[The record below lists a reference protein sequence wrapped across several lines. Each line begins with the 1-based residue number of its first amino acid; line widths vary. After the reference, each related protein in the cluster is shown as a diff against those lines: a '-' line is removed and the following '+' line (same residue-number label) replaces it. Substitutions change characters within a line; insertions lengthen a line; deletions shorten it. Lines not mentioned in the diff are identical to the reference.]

1 MRKEP
6 WRTEN
11 MTDPQN
17 LPEENGLVSFF
28 DRSSFFI
35 LLLLLLTLGTGL
47 FVIVAPRPVNEL
59 ELKEGQIAPVSQFA
73 DVKFQMEDLKQTREL
88 AEKLAAGEPDY
99 YKIDNALTEQIQQQ
113 YQDLFAAARK
123 RENMEKSGETYKPS
137 GKIQNMVGKLNKSS
151 LNFLLSIADNPD
163 WKNKLQEHF
172 EKFLQEGI
180 LDRKICLRLPRD
192 TIIKIIDPQNRRH
205 RVKAEKLITQNH
217 AAERLA
223 DEILYSYQSG
233 DKDTIRRNFIS
244 CLTAVLGEGNLR
256 YDEPFTQARR
266 NQIRELTLKDE
277 TKKIYKTFLPGELLL
292 KKGKKVTPEDL
303 ELLSCYREKKQKN
316 TGGWEIF
323 RRAFENILLCL
334 ALILTMGLYLFHVRP
349 DFAASNRLLWQ
360 LGLITIGAVLLN
372 RGFGDLY
379 LWLSENSP
387 LPRQEV
393 LCFAIPI
400 GFVSVLISVIFG
412 VRTAFFSGLFVS
424 AVAALSSMGN
434 QFQLFSC
441 GILIN
446 AGGALAVRNVQNYRS
461 FFVRSFLGVSLTS
474 LAAEIIFSL
483 KNMNHEN
490 LELIPWLLLF
500 PFASGLITAVLA
512 QVGVY
517 LLELCFDV
525 NTSMSLQTFYDF
537 NHPLLKELQLKAP
550 GTYHHCLMVSML
562 AEKAAEEAGLDPIKA
577 RVCGMFHDVGKLVQP
592 EYFVENSRGQ
602 DMHKDLDPKMSAI
615 IIRSHVAK
623 HGPVL
628 ARKYKLKRLLYNTIT
643 QHHGN
648 DIIAFFYKKEQTLH
662 PELTVNAVDFRY
674 PGPLPSDKEISLVML
689 ADCCEAASRSLDKPT
704 PETLAQ
710 LVNDIFRGKIR
721 NGQLDH
727 SELTM
732 HELTVIRNSFVNTLK
747 TMFHGR
753 IAYPKDEKKDEDD
766 LFVAAGEKISPS

>member
-1 MRKEP
+1 MRKKL
-6 WRTEN
+6 WRIEN
-11 MTDPQN
+11 MTDPQD
-17 LPEENGLVSFF
+17 LPEENGIVSFF
-28 DRSSFFI
+28 DRSSFFTV
-35 LLLLLLTLGTGL
+35 LLLLLTLGTGI

-73 DVKFQMEDLKQTREL
+73 DIRFQIEDYKQTKDL

-99 YKIDNALTEQIQQQ
+99 YKIDNSLTEQILRQ
-113 YQDLFAAARK
+113 YQDLFAAAKK
-123 RENMEKSGETYKPS
+123 REDMEKIGETYKPS
-137 GKIQNMVGKLNKSS
+137 GKIPAMVGKLNKSS

-163 WKNKLQEHF
+163 WKNKLQEHLDR
-172 EKFLQEGI
+172 FLREGI
-180 LDRKICLRLPRD
+180 IDKTLQRGLHRD
-192 TIIKIIDPQNRRH
+192 TVIKINDPQNRRH
-205 RVKAEKLITQNH
+205 RINAEKLITQNY
-217 AAERLA
+217 AAEQLA
-223 DEILYSYQSG
+223 NEILYSYQAQ
-233 DKDTIRRNFIS
+233 DKELIRRNFIQ
-244 CLTAVLGEGNLR
+244 CMTAVLGSGNLI
-256 YDEPFTQARR
+256 YDEAFTKARKDE
-266 NQIRELTLKDE
+266 IRESTLNDE
-277 TKKIYKTFLPGELLL
+277 TKKIYKTYLPGELLL
-292 KKGKKVTPEDL
+292 KKGKKVTADDL
-303 ELLSCYREKKQKN
+303 KLLASYREKKPQN
-316 TGGWEIF
+316 PGSWEFF
-323 RRAFENILLCL
+323 RRVFEHMLLCL

-360 LGLITIGAVLLN
+360 LGLITIAAVLLN

-379 LWLSENSP
+379 LWLSENSS
-387 LPRQEV
+387 LPRQEL

-412 VRTAFFSGLFVS
+412 VRTAFFAGLFVS

-446 AGGALAVRNVQNYRS
+446 AGGALAVKNVQNYRS
-461 FFVRSFLGVSLTS
+461 FFVRSFLVVSLTS
-474 LAAEIIFSL
+474 LAVEVIFSL
-483 KNMNHEN
+483 KNLNFEN
-490 LELIPWLLLF
+490 WGLIPWLLMF
-500 PFASGLITAVLA
+500 PFASGLITAVMA

-525 NTSMSLQTFYDF
+525 NTSMSLQSFYDF

-550 GTYHHCLMVSML
+550 GTYHHCLMVSTL

-623 HGPVL
+623 HGPAL

-648 DIIAFFYKKEQTLH
+648 DIIAFFYKKEQTQH
-662 PELTVNAVDFRY
+662 PELTVNPADFRY

-689 ADCCEAASRSLDKPT
+689 ADCCEAASRTLEKPT

-732 HELTVIRNSFVNTLK
+732 HELTVIRNCFVNTLK